1 MKTTNEQTLWE
12 IQAYGAK
19 KSEILE
25 SVTDSIS
32 FKLSGVGMVIASYLS
47 DAQEVMQHAGAS
59 RHGVDRALNDARQYI
74 NIAKMLMMEFELGF
88 TPR

>member
-1 MKTTNEQTLWE
+1 MKTANEQTLWE
-12 IQAYGAK
+12 IQAYGAT

-32 FKLSGVGMVIASYLS
+32 FQLSGPGMVIASYLS
-47 DAQEVMQHAGAS
+47 DAQEVMQSGS
-59 RHGVDRALNDARQYI
+59 KRALNDARQYI

-88 TPR
+88 KER

>member
-1 MKTTNEQTLWE
+1 MRTVNEQTLWE

-25 SVTDSIS
+25 SITESIT
-32 FKLSGVGMVIASYLS
+32 FKFSGVGMVIASYLS
-47 DAQEVMQHAGAS
+47 DAQEMIEYDS
-59 RHGVDRALNDARQYI
+59 KESARQFI

-88 TPR
+88 KGAE

>member
-1 MKTTNEQTLWE
+1 MRTASEQTFWE

-25 SVTDSIS
+25 SVKDSIS
-32 FKLSGVGMVIASYLS
+32 FQLSGPGMVIASYLS
-47 DAQEVMQHAGAS
+47 DAQEMMIAGNE
-59 RHGVDRALNDARQYI
+59 RALNDARQYI

-88 TPR
+88 NAR